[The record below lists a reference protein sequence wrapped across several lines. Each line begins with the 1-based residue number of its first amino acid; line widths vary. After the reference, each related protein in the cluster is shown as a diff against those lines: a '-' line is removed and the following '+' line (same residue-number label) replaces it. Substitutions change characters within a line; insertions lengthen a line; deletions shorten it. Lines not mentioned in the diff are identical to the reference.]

1 MSDIAK
7 LYEQVMADTQTNG
20 GPQFDG
26 EFFAKV
32 ASGDDEATQTLN
44 EVIEE
49 ARANGAS
56 DDQIEAALTEAV
68 EASGYEEGNDQGDD
82 FENAKMSA
90 YVEGSQQA
98 IEDMLASDLAK
109 TAGITADD
117 LLEYELGT
125 HYGAGY
131 AETRRE
137 LEDAMDKI
145 AAAKPKAPPG
155 FLKKVH
161 EVLKGSYTGKPL
173 EGKARAAAIAKLK
186 AEHPKKGHQ
195 SILNL
200 MKKQQTSK
208 AKWAGRGATAT
219 MIGAPVGLAGAAGG
233 LGYAAGRNRD

>member
-7 LYEQVMADTQTNG
+7 LYEQVMADTQQTPG
-20 GPQFDG
+20 SEFDG

-32 ASGDDEATQTLN
+32 ASGDEEATQTLN
-44 EVIEE
+44 QVIEE
-49 ARANGAS
+49 ARAAGAS
-56 DDQIEAALTEAV
+56 DEQIETALTEAV
-68 EASGYEEGNDQGDD
+68 EASGYSDGEDNGDD
-82 FENAKMSA
+82 FEQAKMSA

-98 IEDMLASDLAK
+98 IEDMLTSDLAK

-137 LEDAMDKI
+137 LEEAMDKI
-145 AAAKPKAPPG
+145 AATKAKAAPG
-155 FLKKVH
+155 FLKKIH
-161 EVLKGSYTGKPL
+161 EVIKGGYQGKPMD
-173 EGKARAAAIAKLK
+173 KANLAALRAKLK
-186 AEHPKKGHQ
+186 AENPKKGKA
-195 SILNL
+195 SIEK
-200 MKKQQTSK
+200 MIKARAASR
-208 AKWAGRGATAT
+208 AKWSGRGATAT